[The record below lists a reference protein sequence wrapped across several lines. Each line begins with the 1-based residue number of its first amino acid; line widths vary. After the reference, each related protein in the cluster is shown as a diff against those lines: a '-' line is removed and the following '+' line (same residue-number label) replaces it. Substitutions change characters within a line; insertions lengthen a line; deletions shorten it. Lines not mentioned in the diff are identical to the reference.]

1 MKMKQALPV
10 SKQVQAQILPLYLR
24 YILNGFFL
32 LGALIAF
39 SLSAYA
45 QDSAE
50 KIYDY
55 KVYAGGI
62 NAVDAQLR
70 LEQTDKYFETEL
82 KAITR
87 GFIGKIAP
95 WEGVYF
101 TKGFFNQAD
110 QARPQTHIAQSTWRG
125 DTEIKTFHYDNK
137 GRFESLTIV
146 EKGKDKTPD
155 DIDAKLA
162 QNSVD
167 LLSAMLN
174 VMNTS
179 VQSNECSGSFNVF
192 DGKRRFKLWFKPLG
206 RETLSKSKY
215 SAYAGPALKCEVE
228 IFPDGGRWHEKP
240 RGWLSI
246 QEQGR
251 DKGALPLIWLAKV
264 GESEHVIPVKMQVK
278 TDYGV
283 LFMHLV
289 N

>member
-1 MKMKQALPV
+1 MPN
-10 SKQVQAQILPLYLR
+10 YLR
-24 YILNGFFL
+24 YIVNGFIF
-32 LGALIAF
+32 LGAIIAF
-39 SLSAYA
+39 SINANA
-45 QDSAE
+45 QNQSDNIYNY
-50 KIYDY
+50 KI
-55 KVYAGGI
+55 YAGGI

-70 LEQTDKYFETEL
+70 LDQTDKNFETEL

-95 WEGVYF
+95 WEGLYF
-101 TKGFFNQAD
+101 TRGFYNKNG
-110 QARPQTHIAQSTWRG
+110 QARPQTHIAQSIWRG
-125 DTEIKTFHYDNK
+125 DKEIKTFQYDES
-137 GRFESLTIV
+137 GRFESLKII
-146 EKGKDKTPD
+146 EDGKDKTPD
-155 DIDAKLA
+155 DIDANLA
-162 QNSVD
+162 KNSVD

-179 VQSNECSGSFNVF
+179 VQNDECSGTFNVF

-206 RETLSKSKY
+206 SENLSKSKY
-215 SAYAGPALKCEVE
+215 SAYSGPALKCEVE

-251 DKGALPLIWLAKV
+251 DKGALPLIWLAKI
-264 GESEHVIPVKMQVK
+264 GESKHSIPVKMQVK